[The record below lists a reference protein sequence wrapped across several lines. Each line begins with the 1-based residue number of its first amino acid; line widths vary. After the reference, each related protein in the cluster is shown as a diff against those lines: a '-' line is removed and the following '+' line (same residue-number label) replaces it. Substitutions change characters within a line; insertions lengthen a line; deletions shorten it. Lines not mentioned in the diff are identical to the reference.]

1 MALDNIA
8 GIKSIS
14 VPTWLKLLIFG
25 IVVTVLIADLT
36 LVWSAATNPKHKDW
50 FSVAVQLLGSLVPM
64 LLVILL
70 LAFATRGPEAI
81 YRKTSYLL
89 LHVIPATIANSLTW
103 SPDFEALEKAQQKR
117 TKGTGMRIEVAHRPG
132 DFCCIYRISFPQLY
146 SNPPSTRLV
155 FLVVE
160 LKVRQANMHLCVPA
174 QAFASFCEKTGLK
187 GFDAFKKAFDST
199 LHGAEQAGCNVNQ
212 AVFQWPY
219 SQDMRLTVVV
229 VYRKLSD
236 DFFTDPS
243 EQLFWVQDMVTML
256 KGFVEE
262 GLDHAQPVEWFPEVT
277 GGKSQFAT
285 PK

>member
-1 MALDNIA
+1 
-8 GIKSIS
+8 
-14 VPTWLKLLIFG
+14 
-25 IVVTVLIADLT
+25 
-36 LVWSAATNPKHKDW
+36 
-50 FSVAVQLLGSLVPM
+50 M

-81 YRKTSYLL
+81 YRKTAYLL
-89 LHVIPATIANSLTW
+89 LHVIPSTISNSLTW
-103 SPDFEALEKAQQKR
+103 SPEFEALEKAQRKR
-117 TKGTGMRIEVAHRPG
+117 PRSANMRIEVAHRPG

-146 SNPPSTRLV
+146 SNPPRNRLI

-174 QAFASFCEKTGLK
+174 EAFARYCEKTGLK
-187 GFDAFKKAFDST
+187 GFEAFKKAFDST

-212 AVFQWPY
+212 GVFQWPY
-219 SQDMRLTVVV
+219 SQDMRLTVLV

-277 GGKSQFAT
+277 DGKSQFAT
-285 PK
+285 AK

>member
-89 LHVIPATIANSLTW
+89 LRVIPATIANSLTW

>member
-174 QAFASFCEKTGLK
+174 QAFASFCEKSGLK